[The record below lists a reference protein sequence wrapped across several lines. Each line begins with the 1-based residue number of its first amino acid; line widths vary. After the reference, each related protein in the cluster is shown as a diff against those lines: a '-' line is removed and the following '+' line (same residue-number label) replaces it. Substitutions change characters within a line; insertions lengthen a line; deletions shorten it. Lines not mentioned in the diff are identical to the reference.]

1 MEVTLI
7 AELLAALVDQ
17 NNSRLFCLYTDTHT
31 HRLRASRL
39 TRTTKLECFGVIRLV
54 LRCLQIRLLC
64 LVDIRALDLFSR
76 PLAKVYADTLY

>member
-17 NNSRLFCLYTDTHT
+17 NDSRLFCLYTDT

-39 TRTTKLECFGVIRLV
+39 TRTTKLDCFGVIRLV